1 MNPPFL
7 ALWVTFPQSFPLWI
21 RGPAVAIA
29 NPEFFAG
36 SNPGLEAPAWLND
49 ADEMRALVDQAL
61 YYFET
66 GFDPKLG
73 PVLGMYS
80 QELGFRVV
88 HRLAGG
94 TYFNS
99 NRKYKGPEGDQP
111 GDVVSLGRTRNLK
124 DGQHGQM
131 LARILGPEVE
141 TPPEYRHYLVYRH
154 TYPVLV
160 D

>member
-1 MNPPFL
+1 M
-7 ALWVTFPQSFPLWI
+7 
-21 RGPAVAIA
+21 AVA
-29 NPEFFAG
+29 NPVFFAG

-49 ADEMRALVDQAL
+49 ADEMGEMVRNALH
-61 YYFET
+61 YFET
-66 GFDPKLG
+66 AGD

-88 HRLAGG
+88 HRLEGP

-99 NRKYKGPEGDQP
+99 NQKYRGPEGDQP

-124 DGQHGQM
+124 DGQQGQM
-131 LARILGPEVE
+131 LARVLGPEVE
-141 TPPEYRHYLVYRH
+141 TPAEYRHYLVYRH

>member
-1 MNPPFL
+1 M
-7 ALWVTFPQSFPLWI
+7 
-21 RGPAVAIA
+21 AIA

-36 SNPGLEAPAWLND
+36 SNPGLDAPAWLND
-49 ADEMRALVDQAL
+49 ADHMRDVVRDALH
-61 YYFET
+61 YFYT
-66 GFDPKLG
+66 TPD

-80 QELGFRVV
+80 LELGFRVV
-88 HRLAGG
+88 RRLEGA

-99 NRKYKGPEGDQP
+99 NQKYKGPDGDQP

-124 DGQHGQM
+124 DGQHGHM

-141 TPPEYRHYLVYRH
+141 TPAEYRHYLVYRH